1 MKRQR
6 DKQGRWVT
14 KSFCYIDD
22 KGYPRIGA
30 GPLRGVRLHRIIAA
44 AKLGRPL
51 KPDEDVHH
59 LDGCRLNCAP
69 DNLKVLGH
77 KEHGC
82 VSAKQHHYVKERDI
96 KMKSEWDE
104 FFEQERSGGGQI
116 LPSRE
121 LNQ

>member
-1 MKRQR
+1 MKRKR
-6 DKQGRWVT
+6 GKDGRFIA

-59 LDGCRLNCAP
+59 EDRDRLNCAP

-77 KEHGC
+77 QQHGC
-82 VSAKQHHYVKERDI
+82 VSAKQHHYLKVNDI
-96 KMKSEWDE
+96 KKESEWDE
-104 FFEQERSGGGQI
+104 FFEQERSGGADVTF
-116 LPSRE
+116 P
-121 LNQ
+121 